1 MDTLGMGLD
10 RNMVG
15 CGGGCKAW
23 GGVFDIDKNIVGQGL
38 GYMFHTY
45 PSRRIFY
52 EHGLY
57 GMEVC

>member
-1 MDTLGMGLD
+1 MGLD

-52 EHGLY
+52 EHGL
-57 GMEVC
+57 